1 MAETTKMAVSE
12 LSRRTGMTTAAI
24 NFYVREGLLPRPEK
38 TSATRALY
46 EESYVELIE
55 RIKDLKARGLPLR
68 VIGRV
73 LNEANP
79 ASVLGVASEPGTP
92 DTNEPATAPRASRDM
107 RPLELDAFAEEIGLS
122 VEQVRRALDLGLI
135 DPSSG
140 GRNERSMRFVGRD
153 VIAGKALARLVNNGI
168 GFDLLARHT
177 AEFEPLTRAE
187 SHFMAE
193 HLALA
198 RNSSEDEPNQAIRE
212 AASGFARLRDYLR
225 IRKFE
230 QEYPDWGGKE

>member
-1 MAETTKMAVSE
+1 
-12 LSRRTGMTTAAI
+12 MTTAAI
-24 NFYVREGLLPRPEK
+24 NFYVREGLLPKPEK

-55 RIKDLKARGLPLR
+55 RIKDLKDRGLPLR

-79 ASVLGVASEPGTP
+79 ASALGVADASDAPAGTS
-92 DTNEPATAPRASRDM
+92 APRAGGNST
-107 RPLELDAFAEEIGLS
+107 PLDLNAFAEEIGLT
-122 VEQVRRALDLGLI
+122 VDQVRHALALGLI

-140 GRNERSMRFVGRD
+140 GRDERSMRFISRD
-153 VIAGKALARLVNNGI
+153 VIAGKALARLLTNGI
-168 GFDLLARHT
+168 EFDLLARHT

-198 RNSSEDEPNQAIRE
+198 RNASAERPNHAIRE
-212 AASGFARLRDYLR
+212 TSSGFARLRDYLR
-225 IRKFE
+225 IKKFE
-230 QEYPDWGGKE
+230 QEYPNWVGKD

>member
-1 MAETTKMAVSE
+1 
-12 LSRRTGMTTAAI
+12 MTTAAI

-73 LNEANP
+73 LNEADP
-79 ASVLGVASEPGTP
+79 ASALGVADMSDAARGTG
-92 DTNEPATAPRASRDM
+92 ATRASRDST
-107 RPLELDAFAEEIGLS
+107 PLDLDAFAEEIGLT
-122 VEQVRRALDLGLI
+122 VDQVQHALDLGLL

-140 GRNERSMRFVGRD
+140 GRDERSMRFIGRD
-153 VIAGKALARLVNNGI
+153 MIAGKALARLLTNGI
-168 GFDLLARHT
+168 EFDLLARHT

-198 RNSSEDEPNQAIRE
+198 RNSSAEQPNQAIRE

-230 QEYPDWGGKE
+230 QEYPDWVGKD

>member
-1 MAETTKMAVSE
+1 
-12 LSRRTGMTTAAI
+12 LTTAAI

-38 TSATRALY
+38 TAATRALY
-46 EESYVELIE
+46 EESYVERIE

-73 LNEANP
+73 LNEADP
-79 ASVLGVASEPGTP
+79 ASVFGVAEASGTSEAARTP
-92 DTNEPATAPRASRDM
+92 ARTNKVST
-107 RPLELDAFAEEIGLS
+107 PLGIEAFAGEIGLS
-122 VEQVRRALDLGLI
+122 VDQVRRALDLGLL

-140 GRNERSMRFVGRD
+140 GRDERSIRFVGRD
-153 VIAGKALARLVNNGI
+153 VIAGKALARLLSNGI

-198 RNSSEDEPNQAIRE
+198 RNANVEESNQAIRE
-212 AASGFARLRDYLR
+212 TASGFARLRDYLR

-230 QEYPDWGGKE
+230 QEYPDWAGK

>member
-1 MAETTKMAVSE
+1 
-12 LSRRTGMTTAAI
+12 MTTAAI

-79 ASVLGVASEPGTP
+79 ASALGVAGAPDAVGATGTSR
-92 DTNEPATAPRASRDM
+92 TSRDST
-107 RPLELDAFAEEIGLS
+107 PLDLDAFAEEIGLT
-122 VEQVRRALDLGLI
+122 VEQVRHALDLGLI

-140 GRNERSMRFVGRD
+140 GRDERTMRFIGRD
-153 VIAGKALARLVNNGI
+153 IIAGKALARLLNNGI

-198 RNSSEDEPNQAIRE
+198 RNSSVEDPNQSIRE

-230 QEYPDWGGKE
+230 QEYPDWVGKD